1 VSTHKSP
8 KIAELIA
15 HIQDDRYDPHYL
27 GYFECFNR
35 QLHYEAHDVLEELWL
50 QTRGPLHN
58 YYKGLIQ
65 LAGAFVH
72 LKNGKLDPAARLFRL
87 CRGYLEPYGPSSEG
101 LDVRELIGRIDGW
114 IAVLESSNCTCSPYD
129 PANPPLLNPKR

>member
-1 VSTHKSP
+1 MSTHKSP
-8 KIAELIA
+8 GIAELIR
-15 HIQDDRYDPHYL
+15 HLQHDRYDPHYL

-35 QLHYEAHDVLEELWL
+35 QMHYEAHDVLEELWL
-50 QTRGPLHN
+50 QTKGPLHH

-72 LKNGKLDPAARLFRL
+72 LKNRKFDPAARLFRL
-87 CRGYLEPYGPSSEG
+87 CRKYLKPYSPSTEG

-114 IAVLESSNCTCSPYD
+114 VEELESSGYKRSPYD
-129 PANPPLLNPKR
+129 PERPPILRPKL

>member
-8 KIAELIA
+8 KIAQLIA

-50 QTRGPLHN
+50 ETKGPLHN

-72 LKNGKLDPAARLFRL
+72 LKNGKLDPAASLFRL
-87 CRGYLEPYGPSSEG
+87 CRKYLEPYSPSTEG
-101 LDVRELIGRIDGW
+101 LDVRELIERIDGW
-114 IAVLESSNCTCSPYD
+114 ITVLDSSGCTTSAYD
-129 PANPPLLNPKR
+129 PAHPPILKPLR